1 METKNYGYGVG
12 KLSSSYTPTSN
23 GPSSYSN
30 GGGGGQYERS
40 SKDGYSY

>member
-23 GPSSYSN
+23 GASSYSN
-30 GGGGGQYERS
+30 GGGQYDRS